1 MPKSD
6 CNTNIKVAPIIITI
20 TLFLFLFGCQPVSQP
35 PPGVA
40 EGPDNGN
47 PAKEIEVAATPTASL
62 PAPTPSITGTIQAT
76 ATGGP
81 VADPN
86 SDSVRQ
92 VTVLYTNDEHGW
104 MEGMEAGRGAANLLS
119 LWREEEGY
127 TEDGPF
133 LVLSG
138 GDMWTGPAI
147 STWFEGQ
154 SMVEV
159 MNAMGYDAAAVGNH
173 EFDFG
178 LEALRQR
185 ITESNFPYLSANTR
199 YITSGRPLTEIGILP
214 FTVVEVNDLQ
224 VGLIGLTTTST
235 PRTTNPVNVTEFT
248 FLDYEAALR
257 EVVPQVKAVGVDLI
271 LAPGHVCMYELE
283 PLAWN
288 VGDLDIDMLGGGHC
302 NELVAQEVNGIV
314 LLEGGF
320 HLTTYARATFTYD
333 LERQEVIG
341 LDYGVVVNE
350 GGLADANIDR
360 IVMGWQGEAE
370 AELNV
375 VIGYTDQEIAHQS
388 QELQD
393 MVVDAWLFNYPA
405 DVAITNLGG
414 LRAPIPPGE
423 ITLGD
428 IVGVMPFDNTIIEVQ
443 LTGADLLKTIIEGGR
458 PVIGGMEWTGQAWV
472 LSATGEPI
480 EADAE
485 YSVLVNSF
493 MYAGGDGYGIFA
505 QADPDA
511 YDTGIQY
518 RQPLIDWIIDQQSNP
533 SKPLLSGQ

>member
-1 MPKSD
+1 
-6 CNTNIKVAPIIITI
+6 
-20 TLFLFLFGCQPVSQP
+20 
-35 PPGVA
+35 
-40 EGPDNGN
+40 
-47 PAKEIEVAATPTASL
+47 
-62 PAPTPSITGTIQAT
+62 
-76 ATGGP
+76 
-81 VADPN
+81 
-86 SDSVRQ
+86 
-92 VTVLYTNDEHGW
+92 
-104 MEGMEAGRGAANLLS
+104 
-119 LWREEEGY
+119 
-127 TEDGPF
+127 
-133 LVLSG
+133 
-138 GDMWTGPAI
+138 
-147 STWFEGQ
+147 
-154 SMVEV
+154 
-159 MNAMGYDAAAVGNH
+159 
-173 EFDFG
+173 
-178 LEALRQR
+178 
-185 ITESNFPYLSANTR
+185 
-199 YITSGRPLTEIGILP
+199 
-214 FTVVEVNDLQ
+214 VV
-224 VGLIGLTTTST
+224 I
-235 PRTTNPVNVTEFT
+235 
-248 FLDYEAALR
+248 
-257 EVVPQVKAVGVDLI
+257 
-271 LAPGHVCMYELE
+271 
-283 PLAWN
+283 
-288 VGDLDIDMLGGGHC
+288 
-302 NELVAQEVNGIV
+302 
-314 LLEGGF
+314 
-320 HLTTYARATFTYD
+320 
-333 LERQEVIG
+333 
-341 LDYGVVVNE
+341 NE

-458 PVIGGMEWTGQAWV
+458 PVIGGMQWTGQAWV
-472 LSATGEPI
+472 LTATGEPI

-493 MYAGGDGYGIFA
+493 MYAGGDGYDIFA